1 MPTRIVFVDPA
12 ELRVPPSRP
21 YGADPGKLQRQ
32 IAAFGIS
39 SAGMPTPCFFEGT
52 DGVLMLYERRHTCDP
67 HRQTFSGDID
77 SCRDHRSIE
86 NTARPTSSNWRF
98 VAMTST
104 RQQILHALEELSE
117 LTSEVRFGQLIANL
131 SYLAIGPTAEAI
143 WDMEDEQLLNAI
155 QQHIADLSQRHS
167 QVASSRL
174 SGVVGSLSVG

>member
-1 MPTRIVFVDPA
+1 
-12 ELRVPPSRP
+12 
-21 YGADPGKLQRQ
+21 
-32 IAAFGIS
+32 
-39 SAGMPTPCFFEGT
+39 
-52 DGVLMLYERRHTCDP
+52 
-67 HRQTFSGDID
+67 
-77 SCRDHRSIE
+77 
-86 NTARPTSSNWRF
+86 
-98 VAMTST
+98 MTST